1 MAKKKT
7 QHPVYVSVGNFTPT
21 IYYALRIVGKNYVDY
36 YDPAKIVE
44 RHGAPRKRFSLGH
57 PQPEPHLSKN
67 LKIVIRAW
75 ERYETE
81 RIISKKIDGVS
92 MPEMQILTY
101 QTSIH
106 ETPLIA
112 PPLDMMAV
120 RQRIMEI
127 KHGVDLARAFELLR
141 RTGTAEEYRY
151 ILFRRSGKKLM
162 DDLMPGNFSYGKIT
176 FCRNE
181 VELVQARLIL
191 SETGTPRIIDMEE
204 MTAV

>member
-1 MAKKKT
+1 MMAKKKT
-7 QHPVYVSVGNFTPT
+7 QHPVYVSVGNFTPA
-21 IYYALRIVGKNYVDY
+21 IYYALRIVGENNVEY
-36 YDPAKIVE
+36 YDPARIIEK
-44 RHGAPRKRFSLGH
+44 HGGKKRLNLG
-57 PQPEPHLSKN
+57 PSRLMPHLSKN
-67 LKIVIRAW
+67 LKIVLRAW

-81 RIISKKIDGVS
+81 RIISKTIDGVS
-92 MPEMQILTY
+92 LPEMQILTF

-120 RQRIMEI
+120 RQRIIEL

-151 ILFRRSGKKLM
+151 ILFRKSGKRLM
-162 DDLMPGNFSYGKIT
+162 DDLMPNNFSYGKIT
-176 FCRNE
+176 FCRDE

-191 SETGTPRIIDMEE
+191 SEPGPPRIIDMEE